1 MKRGIIITVV
11 VVATLGLIGY
21 VLQNNKKKNKTK
33 TEIVA
38 QGTGAVVVNTEVVK
52 KSAIDLD
59 FVSNGNFLP
68 NQDLSLLSEIS
79 GKITQI
85 LVDEGSTVQKGQ
97 IIARIDDELLRV
109 DLTSAEASYEKLKKD
124 KDRYESAIQT
134 GGITQQQLDDM
145 RLNLKTAEARYQTA
159 KRKLSDASIKAPIS
173 GVINKRYIETGSY
186 IALST
191 KLFDIVDVSKLK
203 LKVNANELQ
212 VINLQTGDPVSVTCQ
227 VFPDKTFKGKVSFIA
242 AKADAA
248 LNYPVEIQIEN
259 SNNKLKAGMFASA
272 NFKFPKQNPAIMVQR
287 SAFVGSVNSNKVFML
302 EGETAKVRTVVAGR
316 IIGDRVEII
325 DGLKEG
331 ETVIT
336 SGQIN
341 LTDGAKVQIQK

>member
-1 MKRGIIITVV
+1 
-11 VVATLGLIGY
+11 
-21 VLQNNKKKNKTK
+21 
-33 TEIVA
+33 
-38 QGTGAVVVNTEVVK
+38 
-52 KSAIDLD
+52 
-59 FVSNGNFLP
+59 
-68 NQDLSLLSEIS
+68 
-79 GKITQI
+79 
-85 LVDEGSTVQKGQ
+85 
-97 IIARIDDELLRV
+97 
-109 DLTSAEASYEKLKKD
+109 
-124 KDRYESAIQT
+124 
-134 GGITQQQLDDM
+134 M

>member
-52 KSAIDLD
+52 KSPIDLD

-97 IIARIDDELLRV
+97 VIARIDDELLRV

-227 VFPDKTFKGKVSFIA
+227 VFPDKSFKGKVSFIA